1 MSNLQSIAT
10 LNTQALTKEQLKD
23 EFACED
29 EDVKYLKEKEGIK
42 LMKDLGEITD
52 ADWNNISSKAS
63 RAQKPIPERT
73 LKRLKAASMAVDF
86 YLECMYKI
94 TKENMKW
101 ECVAQIEAS
110 LRPMIDKSKLDQ
122 TKVIT
127 KCKNHA
133 HFPMYVE
140 HHVGKYDDLITPSGR
155 PASYLMRA
163 IEDPIFG
170 GTVDPPGLLK
180 GKPFSAENPSVI
192 STLIN
197 CKSFKHPHIE
207 EDKRFLHERLL
218 DAFAGTDL
226 INSAPSAER
235 NKKDGRLT
243 WKKAISRYANDENW
257 AEIVRTSKSFL
268 ATQKYTGEGTDY
280 TFAKHLQLFQK
291 NIARLQCAN
300 NQPGTNVSIMS
311 KQEQVTELLN
321 SCEKV
326 TDSSFTARMQ
336 IVKDDTGNGG
346 KAHDIDLAGKF
357 LNGVC
362 PVTKRRKEDG
372 ITGTGKGK
380 GKGKKNASISSLNLK
395 KGNGP
400 QTGVP
405 LRWMP
410 PEEYGKI
417 SPAQRIEHQQWMA
430 TDLGGKAFR
439 EQRKKAGY
447 EPQKRSRGG
456 SGGGKPSK
464 SSKKFKSTLAAAVQE
479 ELAKKEESA
488 SAQAKAVSAIT
499 EACKNAIASSTTSSN
514 KKSVTLPTDLESNI
528 KQHVAS
534 LLTSKKDEV

>member
-1 MSNLQSIAT
+1 MSNLQSITT
-10 LNTQALTKEQLKD
+10 LDTQALTKEQLKD

-140 HHVGKYDDLITPSGR
+140 HHVGKFDDLITPSGR

-163 IEDPIFG
+163 IEDPTHG
-170 GTVDPPGLLK
+170 GTVDPPGLLN

-291 NIARLQCAN
+291 NVARLQCAN

-336 IVKDDTGNGG
+336 IVKDDTGKGG

-362 PVTKRRKEDG
+362 LNIKRRKEDG
-372 ITGTGKGK
+372 ITGRSKGK
-380 GKGKKNASISSLNLK
+380 SKKNASISSLNLK

-400 QTGVP
+400 ETGVP

-417 SPAQRIEHQQWMA
+417 SDAQRIERQKWMS
-430 TDLGGKAFR
+430 TDLGGKAFC
-439 EQRKKAGY
+439 EQRKKAGVV
-447 EPQKRSRGG
+447 PQKRGRGG
-456 SGGGKPSK
+456 GGGGKQYGK
-464 SSKKFKSTLAAAVQE
+464 SSKKFKTAVSAVVQE
-479 ELAKKEESA
+479 ELAKKEQNA
-488 SAQAKAVSAIT
+488 GAQAKAVSALT
-499 EACKNAIASSTTSSN
+499 EICKNAIASSTSSN
-514 KKSVTLPTDLESNI
+514 KKSVNPDLESNI
-528 KQHVAS
+528 KQQVAS